1 MRGMNTK
8 YVETLYIAEIWLVL
22 TSNTPTSDCLA
33 DKIPTVT
40 AWEGSRLKVVS
51 MDALRTFKRVAAWF
65 PGPVQDTERLLTRL
79 RRLNRGLDIRN
90 WEVLRAQGGA
100 QRRPPCAHY
109 RHAIRRRVRGTALEA
124 LQRCGTGRF
133 LPSGHEAGRKKI
145 ENKEEEEEEEWTDN
159 MVSTITF
166 LQANLQHSIAASG
179 ILTRTVG
186 VAGVDMALM
195 QETRYRDGCV
205 GGLRIPG

>member
-1 MRGMNTK
+1 M
-8 YVETLYIAEIWLVL
+8 
-22 TSNTPTSDCLA
+22 
-33 DKIPTVT
+33 
-40 AWEGSRLKVVS
+40 
-51 MDALRTFKRVAAWF
+51 
-65 PGPVQDTERLLTRL
+65 
-79 RRLNRGLDIRN
+79 
-90 WEVLRAQGGA
+90 
-100 QRRPPCAHY
+100 
-109 RHAIRRRVRGTALEA
+109 EA

-133 LPSGHEAGRKKI
+133 LPSGHEAKRKKI
-145 ENKEEEEEEEWTDN
+145 KNKEEEEEEEEGTDN